1 MRRRSSRNRADIS
14 SVKYGLIAVCISLAI
29 ATVLHG
35 VGGKVKETLISGE
48 QILN

>member
-1 MRRRSSRNRADIS
+1 VRSSRSRSSTS

-35 VGGKVKETLISGE
+35 VGGKLKETLISGE
-48 QILN
+48 VYLN